1 MTTFNLTCE
10 AVEATLP
17 DYIDESLEA
26 WVRDSIE
33 EHLGGCARCAGLA
46 RDLRN
51 LERETG
57 ALPALVPARDIWPE
71 VAQGIGAAVIASEP
85 EPEIEPLLAPS
96 EPPVSASVPLPISE
110 PAEPTV
116 EPRERTVE
124 PVKSTVEAAQ
134 PTVELSQPTIEASPP
149 TLELSQPTVESP
161 QPRIEPPLYAAE
173 APVST
178 TAPVISLAER
188 REKRWGPAWVG
199 LAAAALVL
207 VTAGSTFLLTE
218 RWIGRDRSSHV
229 VSDTSN
235 RRLSSSLT
243 PPGGQGIRAPSAG
256 REQVAS
262 DSTHSSGPLPSSLTL
277 ATTSAPQVTR
287 SPDEVVYEKEV
298 GMLQRM
304 RRRRTDELDAS
315 TAAVIEK
322 NLRIIDSEIAQI
334 RAALQKDPGSP
345 VLGDQVS
352 RALELKVELL
362 RRVAML
368 RSYT

>member
-1 MTTFNLTCE
+1 MRTFNLTCE

-17 DYIDESLEA
+17 DYLDESLET

-33 EHLGGCARCAGLA
+33 EHLGGCTRCAALA

-51 LERETG
+51 IERETG

-71 VAQGIGAAVIASEP
+71 VAQGIGAPVITSEP
-85 EPEIEPLLAPS
+85 EPEIEPVLPPS
-96 EPPVSASVPLPISE
+96 EPPLSASAPLAISE

-116 EPRERTVE
+116 EPAE
-124 PVKSTVEAAQ
+124 PTVEAAQ
-134 PTVELSQPTIEASPP
+134 PTIEPSPPASEPSQPTIELPQATIEP
-149 TLELSQPTVESP
+149 SQPTMESP
-161 QPRIEPPLYAAE
+161 PPAAE

-178 TAPVISLAER
+178 TAHPISLAER

-218 RWIGRDRSSHV
+218 RWIGPVRTTYV

-235 RRLSSSLT
+235 RRLSASLT

-256 REQVAS
+256 REQAVS
-262 DSTHSSGPLPSSLTL
+262 DSSAPTLSSAPLPSSLAL
-277 ATTSAPQVTR
+277 ATASAPQVTR
-287 SPDEVVYEKEV
+287 SPDEVVYDKEIS
-298 GMLQRM
+298 MLQTM
-304 RRRRTDELDAS
+304 RRRRKDELDGP
-315 TAAVIEK
+315 TAAVIER

>member
-17 DYIDESLEA
+17 DYLEESLEA

-33 EHLGGCARCAGLA
+33 EHLGGCTRCAALA

-71 VAQGIGAAVIASEP
+71 VAYGIGAPVITSEP
-85 EPEIEPLLAPS
+85 EPEIEPVLPPS
-96 EPPVSASVPLPISE
+96 EPPVSASVALPLSE

-116 EPRERTVE
+116 EPAE
-124 PVKSTVEAAQ
+124 PPVEAAQ
-134 PTVELSQPTIEASPP
+134 PTIEPSAPTVELSQPTIEP
-149 TLELSQPTVESP
+149 T
-161 QPRIEPPLYAAE
+161 IEPPQPTIEPAPHAAE

-199 LAAAALVL
+199 LSAAALVL

-218 RWIGRDRSSHV
+218 RWIGRDRTSHV

-262 DSTHSSGPLPSSLTL
+262 DSTHSSGPVPSSLTL
-277 ATTSAPQVTR
+277 ATASAPQVTR
-287 SPDEVVYEKEV
+287 SPDEVVYDKEIS
-298 GMLQRM
+298 MLQRM

-315 TAAVIEK
+315 TAAVIER

>member
-1 MTTFNLTCE
+1 MRTFNLTCE

-17 DYIDESLEA
+17 DYLDESLEA
-26 WVRDSIE
+26 WVHDSID
-33 EHLGGCARCAGLA
+33 EHLAGCARCAGRA

-51 LERETG
+51 IARETR
-57 ALPALVPARDIWPE
+57 ALPALVPARDIWPD
-71 VAQGIGAAVIASEP
+71 VAQGIGAPVIAP
-85 EPEIEPLLAPS
+85 ESGPEIEPLLPPS
-96 EPPVSASVPLPISE
+96 EPPVLASTPLPITEPSPPTIELSQPISE
-110 PAEPTV
+110 P
-116 EPRERTVE
+116 
-124 PVKSTVEAAQ
+124 
-134 PTVELSQPTIEASPP
+134 SPP
-149 TLELSQPTVESP
+149 T
-161 QPRIEPPLYAAE
+161 IEPPLPAAE

-178 TAPVISLAER
+178 PAPAISLAER
-188 REKRWGPAWVG
+188 REKRWEPARVG

-218 RWIGRDRSSHV
+218 RWLGRDRTTYV

-243 PPGGQGIRAPSAG
+243 PPGGQGIRAPGAG
-256 REQVAS
+256 REQAAA

-277 ATTSAPQVTR
+277 ATASAPQVTR
-287 SPDEVVYEKEV
+287 SPDEVVYDKEIT
-298 GMLQRM
+298 MLQGM
-304 RRRRTDELDAS
+304 RRRRKDELDAS
-315 TAAVIEK
+315 TAAVIER

-368 RSYT
+368 RSFT

>member
-1 MTTFNLTCE
+1 MTTFNVTCE

-17 DYIDESLEA
+17 DYLDESLEA
-26 WVRDSIE
+26 WVRDAIE
-33 EHLGGCARCAGLA
+33 EHLGGCARCSGLA

-51 LERETG
+51 IERETG

-71 VAQGIGAAVIASEP
+71 VAHGIGAPVITSEP
-85 EPEIEPLLAPS
+85 EPEIEPFLAPS
-96 EPPVSASVPLPISE
+96 EPPVLVSVPLPISE
-110 PAEPTV
+110 PAELRVEPEKPTV
-116 EPRERTVE
+116 EP
-124 PVKSTVEAAQ
+124 
-134 PTVELSQPTIEASPP
+134 SQPTIDPSPP
-149 TLELSQPTVESP
+149 RVEP
-161 QPRIEPPLYAAE
+161 AQLTIEPPPPAPE
-173 APVST
+173 APVYT
-178 TAPVISLAER
+178 TAPAISLAER
-188 REKRWGPAWVG
+188 GEKRWGPAWIG

-218 RWIGRDRSSHV
+218 RWLGQGRTIYV

-235 RRLSSSLT
+235 RPLSSSLT
-243 PPGGQGIRAPSAG
+243 RSGGQGMRAPSVGQA
-256 REQVAS
+256 QAAL
-262 DSTHSSGPLPSSLTL
+262 DSSAPTPSSGPLPSSLAL
-277 ATTSAPQVTR
+277 AATSAPHVTR
-287 SPDEVVYEKEV
+287 SPDEVVYDKEIT
-298 GMLQRM
+298 MLQTM
-304 RRRRTDELDAS
+304 RRRRKGELDAS
-315 TAAVIEK
+315 TAAVIER